1 LDPEA
6 GLHQPCG
13 SQDGGAKPGKAS
25 DSRVIQAAAFVRARA
40 WTPESRAYAVLNDL
54 DRGAPLTVTDAL
66 QSYKMR
72 PIPRSKMSAVKELP
86 GNSRARDADPGCG
99 RVGWREFEA
108 PASEPLRI
116 T

>member
-1 LDPEA
+1 MKRCCSAAQNSSRRRERDRGSGNATFSSKDLLDPEA

-54 DRGAPLTVTDAL
+54 DRGAPPTVMDAL
-66 QSYKMR
+66 QSYDVQ
-72 PIPRSKMSAVKELP
+72 PIPRSKRAAV
-86 GNSRARDADPGCG
+86 
-99 RVGWREFEA
+99 
-108 PASEPLRI
+108 
-116 T
+116 